1 MTCVIGVFGEQ
12 TDCKDFPQIPARIYS
27 PTKTA
32 MQSGTAKTDYWV
44 VEFEPETRRKIE
56 PLMGYTSSSDT
67 RQQVSLKFATVEAAE
82 AYCAR
87 HGIEFYVQKPHMQ
100 RRRRTSYSE
109 NFAFNRK
116 VPWTH

>member
-1 MTCVIGVFGEQ
+1 M
-12 TDCKDFPQIPARIYS
+12 PARIYS

-32 MQSGTAKTDYWV
+32 MQSGKAKTDYWV
-44 VEFEPETRRKIE
+44 LEFEPETRLKIE

-67 RQQVSLKFATVEAAE
+67 RRQISLKFATVEAAE

-87 HGIEFYVQKPHMQ
+87 HGIEFHVQKPHTQ
-100 RRRRTSYSE
+100 RRRRASYSE